1 MPAVDPKVLKR
12 LKIKDLLAPF
22 AMSRGLSSA
31 QLSDLVARATED
43 KRFDLSASSDEFADY
58 HLDEAREPGPRNW
71 SNPERL
77 ATSSAL
83 HWRLLMAR
91 RRSAGSPKQNSH
103 RCHLS
108 SAWMQR
114 LKRKRAG
121 TQSRGEALAALYN
134 CERADRGGR
143 TKTLI
148 ALALALGLSLRIPD
162 LPMLSA
168 GQGLKEAK
176 LAEISGLAFGT
187 VRSTL
192 TRPDG
197 GNVKTLEKVAHA
209 LGEPVVL
216 VV

>member
-1 MPAVDPKVLKR
+1 MHNSRPLPLGRQLREARVRAR
-12 LKIKDLLAPF
+12 LKPKELAH
-22 AMSRGLSSA
+22 
-31 QLSDLVARATED
+31 
-43 KRFDLSASSDEFADY
+43 K
-58 HLDEAREPGPRNW
+58 
-71 SNPERL
+71 
-77 ATSSAL
+77 
-83 HWRLLMAR
+83 
-91 RRSAGSPKQNSH
+91 AGVS
-103 RCHLS
+103 
-108 SAWMQR
+108 
-114 LKRKRAG
+114 
-121 TQSRGEALAALYN
+121 LAALYN

-162 LPMLSA
+162 LPSLSA

-197 GNVKTLEKVAHA
+197 GNVKTLEKIAHA